1 MTRRTAKRVRRRR
14 SQLALVLV
22 AAAVIVGVCLW
33 RVARPLHSV
42 IPGAVAPGRVQQPGA
57 PITHGG
63 EDFSAAERQGLEDVL
78 KRRAAGPHQ

>member
-1 MTRRTAKRVRRRR
+1 MTRRAARRVRRRR
-14 SQLALVLV
+14 SQLALILA

-33 RVARPLHSV
+33 RVARPWHSV
-42 IPGAVAPGRVQQPGA
+42 ISGAAAPSRVQQPGA
-57 PITHGG
+57 PTTHGG